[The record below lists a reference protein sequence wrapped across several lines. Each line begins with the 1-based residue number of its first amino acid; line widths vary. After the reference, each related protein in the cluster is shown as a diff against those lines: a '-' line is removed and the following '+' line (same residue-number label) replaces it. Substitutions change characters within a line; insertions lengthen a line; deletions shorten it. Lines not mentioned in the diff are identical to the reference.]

1 MIVLARIFE
10 TARMEIPLH
19 LFVGQNRGFMATTF
33 LMPLPLWRTN
43 LLLWAK
49 SEGKSSIFLSIE
61 SLLIPIYGQELDGQ
75 MKGAAL
81 SKVRLTRQEFAKTFH
96 LSLAALRDWEQR
108 RVRPDHPI

>member
-19 LFVGQNRGFMATTF
+19 LFVGQSRGFMATTF

-49 SEGKSSIFLSIE
+49 SAANRLGCLKIHILF
-61 SLLIPIYGQELDGQ
+61 DTNH
-75 MKGAAL
+75 GAADN
-81 SKVRLTRQEFAKTFH
+81 S
-96 LSLAALRDWEQR
+96 
-108 RVRPDHPI
+108 

>member
-19 LFVGQNRGFMATTF
+19 LFVGQSRGFMATTF

-49 SEGKSSIFLSIE
+49 SEGKSSIFLSLPTLKIT
-61 SLLIPIYGQELDGQ
+61 SRANPWLL
-75 MKGAAL
+75 A
-81 SKVRLTRQEFAKTFH
+81 
-96 LSLAALRDWEQR
+96 LAAS
-108 RVRPDHPI
+108 